1 MGGDRKVN
9 ELANMYR
16 IGTHSAQFQ
25 ELIRN
30 TVQSLFLFVFSGN
43 LSGNKIFSVVIHALS
58 LIVGGEM
65 FVSFSL

>member
-30 TVQSLFLFVFSGN
+30 TVQSLFLFVFFWKFIRKKEIFFL
-43 LSGNKIFSVVIHALS
+43 LSYVHSH
-58 LIVGGEM
+58 
-65 FVSFSL
+65 

>member
-16 IGTHSAQFQ
+16 IGTHSAHFQ

-30 TVQSLFLFVFSGN
+30 TVQSLFLFVFFW
-43 LSGNKIFSVVIHALS
+43 KFIRK
-58 LIVGGEM
+58 
-65 FVSFSL
+65 